1 MPAEARDP
9 PDEELARA
17 ARAGDRDALERLLE
31 RHADRLFAISLR
43 VLTDRD
49 DALDA
54 AQEALIAIA
63 RAIGTFD
70 ERARFTTWSYRIAVN
85 AALDVARRKQR
96 APVPTEVLP
105 EPPSKNSAVD
115 DRVAD
120 EIDVQAAL
128 AELPTEFRVA
138 VVLRDAF
145 DLEYSDIAEILD
157 VPIGTVRSR
166 IARGREV
173 LASLL
178 GNRSDER
185 QRPRSGA

>member
-9 PDEELARA
+9 TDEELARA
-17 ARAGDRDALERLLE
+17 ARANDRRALERLLE

-85 AALDVARRKQR
+85 AALDVARREQR
-96 APVPTEVLP
+96 APVPTEVVP
-105 EPPSKNSAVD
+105 EPPSKSSAVD

-145 DLEYSDIAEILD
+145 DLEYSEIAEILD
-157 VPIGTVRSR
+157 VPVGTVRSR
-166 IARGREV
+166 IARGREG
-173 LASLL
+173 LATLL

-185 QRPRSGA
+185 QRPRSGT